1 MESFH
6 LGSREICNDHLTMM
20 AFDWYPGDMRKIA
33 VEFIKEK
40 IIKKN
45 DIEYEDNDNDYEV
58 RDIIECYSIILHYD
72 EANKLDRIILEIN
85 IDDEATAK
93 EAVKKCI
100 EFLGA
105 ELDANQ
111 LYENAINVKYQSC
124 LSSCDRPEYEGK
136 IIQIIKISE
145 MHFDMNEDL
154 KDMETAKEFIHHL
167 E

>member
-1 MESFH
+1 MESFN
-6 LGSREICNDHLTMM
+6 LGSREICGNHLIMM
-20 AFDWYPGDMRKIA
+20 AVDWYTGDMRKIA
-33 VEFIKEK
+33 VQFRK
-40 IIKKN
+40 
-45 DIEYEDNDNDYEV
+45 DNEEG
-58 RDIIECYSIILHYD
+58 DIIECYNIILHYNRVDTLD
-72 EANKLDRIILEIN
+72 EVTFEIN

-136 IIQIIKISE
+136 IIKIIKISE

>member
-1 MESFH
+1 MDYFH

-105 ELDANQ
+105 HLNVDK
-111 LYENAINVKYQSC
+111 LYKMAQEMEYQGWC
-124 LSSCDRPEYEGK
+124 HRPEYEGK
-136 IIQIIKISE
+136 NIKVIMISLLN
-145 MHFDMNEDL
+145 FDMNEDL
-154 KDMETAKEFIHHL
+154 KDMETAEEFISHL
-167 E
+167 K